1 MMAEFVLHH
10 THQAEDCQKV
20 FDSLSDADA
29 SIRGKEFL
37 CTCPSGDHGGFYQVE
52 AAGSDAAIGL
62 LPQAMRATTVAYP
75 VERMTA
81 P

>member
-1 MMAEFVLHH
+1 MLHRA
-10 THQAEDCQKV
+10 HQPEVFQTL
-20 FDSLSDADA
+20 FDSLRYADA

-37 CTCPSGDHGGFYQVE
+37 CTCPSGDHGSFWEVE
-52 AAGSDAAIGL
+52 ASNSEAAIRL
-62 LPQAMRATTVAYP
+62 FPQTMRATTVAYP